1 MSKDKKRLAPVSR
14 FKEFEN
20 SAALGTAETRGS
32 GRC

>member
-20 SAALGTAETRGS
+20 SAAWEQRKLGGS
-32 GRC
+32 FIL